1 MSPVPAVPVK
11 NTRNAAAQI
20 NSTKEPRGTKTSGLC
35 FLYGNKETGEV
46 EEMNY
51 EIDVH
56 THTIASGHAYS
67 TLQEM
72 VRAAKE
78 KGLKNFVLGGGY
90 GADDG
95 IFQYKTCLAPKGIV
109 DFYIGRKVFDG
120 ENYKK
125 LVDIRTEE
133 NPGCLESGYFPKYRA

>member
-1 MSPVPAVPVK
+1 MIPVK
-11 NTRNAAAQI
+11 IR
-20 NSTKEPRGTKTSGLC
+20 R
-35 FLYGNKETGEV
+35 
-46 EEMNY
+46 
-51 EIDVH
+51 
-56 THTIASGHAYS
+56 
-67 TLQEM
+67 
-72 VRAAKE
+72 KE

-109 DFYIGRKVFDG
+109 DFYIGRKVFDN

-125 LVDIRTEE
+125 LVDIRAEE